1 MPLVALQECG
11 AAPRD
16 DIAMAMAEIDGDDPP
31 AMTARA
37 MAPHNH
43 MGGDGGNGDQA
54 KQWLVA

>member
-1 MPLVALQECG
+1 
-11 AAPRD
+11 
-16 DIAMAMAEIDGDDPP
+16 MAMAAIDGDDPP

-43 MGGDGGNGDQA
+43 MGGGSGNSNGDQS